1 MKNKYD
7 TNSFINLAIEI
18 HKNKYDYSKLEYTTA
33 DSKITII
40 CPNHG
45 EFKQEAKCS
54 NDTYLK

>member
-7 TNSFINLAIEI
+7 TNSFIRLASEV

-33 DSKITII
+33 TDKITII

-45 EFKQEAKCS
+45 EFKQEA
-54 NDTYLK
+54 